1 MVRRSPTLRPDSR
14 GMLLT
19 LHRRRHRFVAANGA
33 IDSADRV
40 GTQFY
45 DAVRE
50 AVTVVFAS
58 AQIALH
64 QHVRALG
71 RLGIVGEL
79 ADGCRAGSCNGRLDH
94 QRLTYEVT

>member
-14 GMLLT
+14 WMLT
-19 LHRRRHRFVAANGA
+19 LFGTGIGFVAANGA
-33 IDSADRV
+33 IDFADRV

-58 AQIALH
+58 ALISPH
-64 QHVRALG
+64 QHVRAFG
-71 RLGIVGEL
+71 RLGIVGKL
-79 ADGCRAGSCNGRLDH
+79 ADGCRAGWSNGRLDH